1 MVENLPTPICLEKL
15 DEMLVNYDQAK
26 KQFLINGFKE
36 GFYLGYKGQA
46 NCNIKVPNLL
56 STENHEEAVAVY
68 LDKEINKGRIAGPF
82 MEIPF
87 KHFQLNPI
95 GVVEKSV
102 AGSFRIITNLSY
114 PKGSSI
120 NDNIPREFSQVSYS
134 SIQDAAKLLLE
145 CGKNSYLAKCDIE
158 SAFRLIPLS
167 PKQYHLLVYKWNNS
181 FYHDKCLPMGASSSC
196 KIFECFS
203 SALEHIAKHN
213 GIETMLHYLDDFLIV
228 NPSEMGCQDDLNQF
242 VNMCQAIN
250 VPLAKNK
257 TVGPTQTITF
267 LGLEIDTKA
276 EIIRLPKEK
285 IKKCE
290 ELLSHL
296 LSIPKCTKRKLESV
310 LGLLSFTCQV
320 VLPGRA
326 FLLHMYAALVNIRK
340 PWYFIRLSHE
350 IKSDLN
356 VWLLFLK
363 EHNGISFYRDQLFL
377 SDNSIHIFSD
387 AAKSEGFGA
396 YLDNHWFAGGWP
408 SDWWSQQTIVLLE
421 FIPIFLAIQVWG
433 AKLQNKYIILHSDN
447 EPLVHN
453 INHQTSK
460 EKLVRVLLRKLVL
473 EMLTHNIMFQAV
485 HVPGYVNVIADK
497 LSRLQISSFKQLH
510 PLADPLPTPIP
521 SLPVLTL

>member
-167 PKQYHLLVYKWNNS
+167 PNS
-181 FYHDKCLPMGASSSC
+181 
-196 KIFECFS
+196 
-203 SALEHIAKHN
+203 
-213 GIETMLHYLDDFLIV
+213 
-228 NPSEMGCQDDLNQF
+228 
-242 VNMCQAIN
+242 
-250 VPLAKNK
+250 VP
-257 TVGPTQTITF
+257 
-267 LGLEIDTKA
+267 
-276 EIIRLPKEK
+276 
-285 IKKCE
+285 
-290 ELLSHL
+290 
-296 LSIPKCTKRKLESV
+296 
-310 LGLLSFTCQV
+310 
-320 VLPGRA
+320 
-326 FLLHMYAALVNIRK
+326 
-340 PWYFIRLSHE
+340 
-350 IKSDLN
+350 
-356 VWLLFLK
+356 
-363 EHNGISFYRDQLFL
+363 
-377 SDNSIHIFSD
+377 
-387 AAKSEGFGA
+387 
-396 YLDNHWFAGGWP
+396 
-408 SDWWSQQTIVLLE
+408 
-421 FIPIFLAIQVWG
+421 
-433 AKLQNKYIILHSDN
+433 
-447 EPLVHN
+447 
-453 INHQTSK
+453 
-460 EKLVRVLLRKLVL
+460 
-473 EMLTHNIMFQAV
+473 
-485 HVPGYVNVIADK
+485 
-497 LSRLQISSFKQLH
+497 
-510 PLADPLPTPIP
+510 
-521 SLPVLTL
+521 